1 MAVTEEV
8 VEAGSTM
15 PVVGWV
21 ALGVFLLFIGFRI
34 YKAKTKP
41 KGTGTSG
48 GSGRPGR
55 ETQVK

>member
-21 ALGVFLLFIGFRI
+21 ALGVFLLFIAFRI

-41 KGTGTSG
+41 KGTGSG
-48 GSGRPGR
+48 GGGGRPGR
-55 ETQVK
+55 ETEIK